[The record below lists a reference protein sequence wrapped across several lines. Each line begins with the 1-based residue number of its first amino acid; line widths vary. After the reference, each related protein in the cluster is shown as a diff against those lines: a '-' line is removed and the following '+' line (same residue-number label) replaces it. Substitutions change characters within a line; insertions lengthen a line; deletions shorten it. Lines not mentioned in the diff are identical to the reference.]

1 MDALRER
8 LELYAFRPDHELVLG
23 SAAIADAVEALASAA
38 DLLGDA
44 QVMAAVGLLHF
55 LRFEAG
61 REDWDELQIACMFC
75 TPLLDRRAELIP
87 GLVRAFLT
95 RERKRG
101 RPRRDNP
108 AQAAM
113 IMALTAKPPAT
124 AAGAGAGAELLW
136 QLSLVLHDRYEQTGE
151 DATLREALAVLRHAA
166 AAIPAG
172 DPLRARR
179 LSSLGAMLQERSRN
193 VHDPSLL
200 EEAVLAQRQAAGDG
214 THPDHA
220 ALLFNLGSS
229 LHSRYLQTGQVA
241 DLMGA
246 LDADRQ
252 AIAETPPDHP
262 AYPRRLANLGIC
274 LLSWFGE
281 TGLSGDLD
289 QALDSLRAALAG
301 TGDERIRQEF
311 ILPAL
316 ASALHAR
323 YEISGDLDALD
334 AAIAMHQE
342 AAAGWRPED
351 AHHRQQTV
359 NLAGVLLL
367 QYRRTGAV
375 PSLEQAISLLH
386 GARQEIQS
394 ADSPAVLVALHD
406 SLCMA
411 LRERYEL
418 TGNLADLDDAITQ
431 GRRAVSE
438 AVTPAARRGTRTG
451 LGLAL
456 VRRYLWSR
464 DRGPFAPD
472 GTAFLEEAL
481 EELREAVAA
490 ASSDDPGLT
499 VTLSILGETLLVA
512 KDADATLATT
522 AEATEVLGL
531 AADSRLAQPRI
542 RAEAGIAA
550 GRLAAGRQDWDLAVR
565 RLAAAIGLLEQAV
578 PRGLSRGDRE
588 HQLKRLRDLAADAA
602 AVAWRAG
609 DAEHAAVLLEQGR
622 GVLLAQAMDVP
633 RDLAVLGARR
643 PDLKARFD
651 HLRGAIDG
659 SQSGEVPSMAAAADR
674 AALTAAE
681 RRGHLI
687 GEWEQLVSQIRDLPG
702 LGRFLMPPQIADL
715 LAAASDGP
723 IALVNTSGYGSAAFV
738 LQPGGVTPV
747 PLPDLSPAT
756 ARAMVAELL
765 TVVDLEERKD
775 KERRLLEL
783 LGWLWDVVT
792 GPVIEQLGR
801 MGPAAPTRIWWCPS
815 GLLSFLPLHAAGH
828 HRARAGVAAPT
839 VMDRMI
845 SSYTPTVRM
854 LMHGRRAA
862 ASADADEVDRT
873 APMLIVVPAPGD
885 LPGAAKEAAIL
896 SRLTE
901 TEVIEGEAA
910 TRDVV
915 MSALARYRRVH
926 FAGHAVSNID
936 DPSAGYLELA
946 DRGVR
951 PLNVADVL
959 SLHLDHA
966 ELAYLSAC
974 STYQGGSALADE
986 AIHLGSAFQL
996 AGYRHVI
1003 ATLWPTLDSPPAR
1016 RIAESVHRDTA
1027 GTVGLAGTAS
1037 ALHRAVRRQRD
1048 RAPDAPSIWAAYM
1061 HGGV

>member
-23 SAAIADAVEALASAA
+23 SAAIADAAQALASAD

-61 REDWDELQIACMFC
+61 REDWDELQLACMFC

-124 AAGAGAGAELLW
+124 AAGAGAELLW
-136 QLSLVLHDRYEQTGE
+136 QLSLVLHDRYEQTGD
-151 DATLREALAVLRHAA
+151 DATLRESLAVLRHAA
-166 AAIPAG
+166 AVIPAG

-193 VHDPSLL
+193 VHDPALL
-200 EEAVLAQRQAAGDG
+200 DEAILAQRQAAEDG

-220 ALLFNLGSS
+220 AFLFNLGSS
-229 LHSRYLQTGQVA
+229 LHSRYRQTGQAA
-241 DLMGA
+241 DLRGA
-246 LDADRQ
+246 LDADRL
-252 AIAETPPDHP
+252 AIAETLPDHP

-274 LLSWFGE
+274 LLSWFDE

-289 QALDSLRAALAG
+289 QALDSLRAALAD
-301 TGDERIRQEF
+301 TDDERIRQEF

-334 AAIAMHQE
+334 ASITMHQE
-342 AAAGWRPED
+342 AMAGVRPEH
-351 AHHRQQTV
+351 AHHRQQAV

-375 PSLEQAISLLH
+375 PSLEKAISLLRS
-386 GARQEIQS
+386 ARQGIQS

-418 TGNLADLDDAITQ
+418 TGNLADLDEAITQ

-438 AVTPAARRGTRTG
+438 GITPAARRGTRTA

-456 VRRYLWSR
+456 VRRYLWSGDR
-464 DRGPFAPD
+464 DPLAPD
-472 GTAFLEEAL
+472 GTALLEEAL
-481 EELREAVAA
+481 ENLREAVAT
-490 ASSDDPGLT
+490 ASADDPGLT

-512 KDADATLATT
+512 KDADATLATA
-522 AEATEVLGL
+522 AEASEVLDL

-565 RLAAAIGLLEQAV
+565 RLAAAVGLLEQAV

-602 AVAWRAG
+602 ACAWRGG
-609 DAEHAAVLLEQGR
+609 DAEGAAVLFEQGR

-633 RDLAVLGARR
+633 GDLAVLGARR

-651 HLRGAIDG
+651 DLRSAIDG
-659 SQSGEVPSMAAAADR
+659 GESGGFPPMAAAANR
-674 AALTAAE
+674 AELTAAE
-681 RRGHLI
+681 RRRHLI
-687 GEWEQLVSQIRDLPG
+687 GEWEQLVSQIRDLSG

-723 IALVNTSGYGSAAFV
+723 IALVNTSVYGSAAFV
-738 LQPGGVTPV
+738 LRPGGVTPV
-747 PLPDLSPAT
+747 PLPDLTPAT

-792 GPVIEQLGR
+792 GPVMEHLGR
-801 MGPAAPTRIWWCPS
+801 TGPAAPTRIWWCPS

-839 VMDRMI
+839 VMDRII

-873 APMLIVVPAPGD
+873 APMLVVVPATGD

-896 SRLTE
+896 SRLTD

-910 TRDVV
+910 TRDTM
-915 MSALARYRRVH
+915 MSALARHRRVH
-926 FAGHAVSNID
+926 FAGHAVSDIN

-946 DRGVR
+946 DRRVR
-951 PLNVADVL
+951 PLTVADVF
-959 SLHLDHA
+959 SLHLSHA

-1003 ATLWPTLDSPPAR
+1003 ATQWPTLDSPPAR

-1027 GTVGLAGTAS
+1027 GTVGLADTAS

-1048 RAPDAPSIWAAYM
+1048 RAPDAPSIWATYV

>member
-1 MDALRER
+1 MYALRQR
-8 LELYAFRPDHELVLG
+8 LELYALRHDDELVLG
-23 SAAIADAVEALASAA
+23 AAAIADAAEALASVD

-61 REDWDELQIACMFC
+61 REDWDELQFACMFC
-75 TPLLDRRAELIP
+75 TPLLDRHAELIP
-87 GLVRAFLT
+87 GLVRAFLV
-95 RERKRG
+95 RERRRG

-113 IMALTAKPPAT
+113 ITALTARRPA
-124 AAGAGAGAELLW
+124 AAAGAELLW
-136 QLSLVLHDRYEQTGE
+136 QLSLVLHDRYEQTGV
-151 DATLREALAVLRHAA
+151 DAMLCEALAVLRHAA
-166 AAIPAG
+166 AAIPVG

-179 LSSLGAMLQERSRN
+179 LSSLGAMLQERSGN

-200 EEAVLAQRQAAGDG
+200 DEAILAQRQAAGDG
-214 THPDHA
+214 THPGHA
-220 ALLFNLGSS
+220 AFLFNLGSS
-229 LHSRYLQTGQVA
+229 LHSRYRQTGQMA
-241 DLMGA
+241 DLREA

-252 AIAETPPDHP
+252 AVAETPPDHP

-274 LLSWFGE
+274 LLSWFDE
-281 TGLSGDLD
+281 TGFSGDLD
-289 QALDSLRAALAG
+289 QALDSLGAALAG
-301 TGDERIRQEF
+301 TDDDRIRQEF
-311 ILPAL
+311 MLPAL
-316 ASALHAR
+316 ASALHTR
-323 YEISGDLDALD
+323 YEITGDLDALD
-334 AAIAMHQE
+334 ASIAMHEE
-342 AAAGWRPED
+342 AAAGWRPEH
-351 AHHRQQTV
+351 AHHRQQAV

-375 PSLEQAISLLH
+375 PSLEKAITLLH
-386 GARQEIQS
+386 GARQESGS
-394 ADSPAVLVALHD
+394 ADSPAVLVALYD
-406 SLCMA
+406 SLCVA

-418 TGNLADLDDAITQ
+418 TGSLADLDQAIAH

-438 AVTPAARRGTRTG
+438 AVTPAARRTTRTT

-456 VRRYLWSR
+456 LRRYLWR
-464 DRGPFAPD
+464 DRAAVAPD
-472 GTAFLEEAL
+472 GTALLEEAL
-481 EELREAVAA
+481 EDLRDAVAA
-490 ASSDDPGLT
+490 ASSEDPGLA
-499 VTLSILGETLLVA
+499 VTRSILGEALLVA
-512 KDADATLATT
+512 KDADATLASA
-522 AEATEVLGL
+522 AEATAALDL
-531 AADSRLAQPRI
+531 AADSGLAQPRI

-550 GRLAAGRQDWDLAVR
+550 GRLAAGRQDWNLAVR

-602 AVAWRAG
+602 ACAWRAG
-609 DAEHAAVLLEQGR
+609 DPEHAAVLFEHGR

-633 RDLAVLGARR
+633 RDLAALGAQR

-651 HLRGAIDG
+651 ELRSALDG
-659 SQSGEVPSMAAAADR
+659 SPSGGIPSMAAAADR

-681 RRGHLI
+681 RRRQLI
-687 GEWEQLVSQIRDLPG
+687 GEWEQLVSQVRDLPE
-702 LGRFLMPPQIADL
+702 LSRFLMPPPIADL

-738 LQPGGVTPV
+738 LRPGGVTPV
-747 PLPDLSPAT
+747 PLPDLTPAT

-765 TVVDLEERKD
+765 TVVDLEERRD

-783 LGWLWDVVT
+783 LGWLWDAVT
-792 GPVIEQLGR
+792 GPVMEHLDR
-801 MGPAAPTRIWWCPS
+801 TSPAAPTRIWWCPS

-828 HRARAGVAAPT
+828 HRARAGAAAPT

-862 ASADADEVDRT
+862 AAADADEVDRT
-873 APMLIVVPAPGD
+873 APMLVVVPATGD

-901 TEVIEGEAA
+901 TEVIEGEAT
-910 TRDVV
+910 TRDTV
-915 MSALARYRRVH
+915 MSALARHRRVH
-926 FAGHAVSNID
+926 FAGHAVSDIN

-946 DRGVR
+946 DRRVR
-951 PLNVADVL
+951 PLTVADVF
-959 SLHLDHA
+959 SLHLNHA

-1027 GTVGLAGTAS
+1027 GKVGLASTAS
-1037 ALHRAVRRQRD
+1037 ALQRAVRRQRD
-1048 RAPDAPSIWAAYM
+1048 RAPDAPSIWAAYI